1 MRREPRFPS
10 ETQVIDRSPSCA
22 AASGITGERC
32 MHGDT
37 LSSTQKNAF
46 KFFEVKKLGQQAYSS
61 EADLG
66 KHLPILGS
74 EPLEMSSVLRPLLVV
89 LVPLVGLAALHLF
102 LPVVASLLMESAE
115 LDPSAFGWIAGAAGL
130 GSVWLYMA
138 NHCVTPALGPLGSL
152 RAGVLIAVA
161 GGLLIIT
168 ATLPAMVVG
177 AVLLGFG
184 YATSTPASSQ
194 ILVDHTPKQNWS
206 TLFSVRQAGVPIG
219 GIIAGGLGGWSITH
233 LGWRP
238 AFVVMCLLCLCL
250 ALPLV
255 LAPRHYNTTQ
265 PLQPFRIG
273 ALFALSNFQRPFRA
287 MSLAPG
293 LVRLALACTGF
304 AMVQSACFSFFV
316 IYLHAGLGYG
326 LALAG
331 TLFAVLQAA
340 SVAGRI
346 GLGYLADRIGSP
358 RPVLMVLAGCSAG
371 SSLLLAALGSDHCPL
386 VLFTVAALVGA
397 SVATWNGLYLAEVA
411 NLAPAH
417 SVSEATA
424 GTTFFVFLTYTV
436 TPPVFSA
443 LINAFS
449 YECAFIAT
457 AVGAAASGLVLWSS
471 RAKP

>member
-1 MRREPRFPS
+1 VGIVLPGIGKKCTNFLKRESLAKTFIRAKVAWENNLKF
-10 ETQVIDRSPSCA
+10 
-22 AASGITGERC
+22 SGP
-32 MHGDT
+32 
-37 LSSTQKNAF
+37 NAC
-46 KFFEVKKLGQQAYSS
+46 K
-61 EADLG
+61 
-66 KHLPILGS
+66 
-74 EPLEMSSVLRPLLVV
+74 MSSVLRPLLVV

-115 LDPSAFGWIAGAAGL
+115 LDPAAFGWIAGAAGL

-138 NHCVTPALGPLGSL
+138 NHGVTPALGPLGSL

-161 GGLLIIT
+161 GGLLIMT
-168 ATLPAMVVG
+168 ASLPAMIVG
-177 AVLLGFG
+177 AILLGFG

-206 TLFSVRQAGVPIG
+206 TLFSVRQAGVPLG

-238 AFVVMCLLCLCL
+238 AFSVMCVLCLCL
-250 ALPLV
+250 AAPLV
-255 LAPRHYNTTQ
+255 LAPRHYNTAR
-265 PLQPFRIG
+265 PLQPFRMG
-273 ALFALSNFQRPFRA
+273 AIFALSNFLRPFRA
-287 MSLAPG
+287 ISLAPG
-293 LVRLALACTGF
+293 LTQLALACTGF

-340 SVAGRI
+340 SVVGRI
-346 GLGYLADRIGSP
+346 VFGYLADRIGSP

-371 SSLLLAALGSDHCPL
+371 SALLLAALGSDHCPL
-386 VLFTVAALVGA
+386 LLFTVAGLAGA

-417 SVSEATA
+417 SVGEATA

-449 YECAFIAT
+449 YECAFITT
-457 AVGAAASGLVLWSS
+457 AVGAATSGLVLLSS
-471 RAKP
+471 RTKR